1 MAGEVKTYINGVS
14 AKQVTFESGKSI
26 LKLNINV
33 AKLIEQLQQHA
44 NEKGY
49 VNLGVSERKEK
60 GRFGETHTVWLDT
73 WKPTPRADAPAPPK
87 VDPPPWGAATQA
99 QPEDLLPF

>member
-1 MAGEVKTYINGVS
+1 MADEQKTYINGIS
-14 AKQVTFESGKSI
+14 AKQVTFTSGKSI

-49 VNLGVSERKEK
+49 VNLGISERREK
-60 GRFGETHTVWLDT
+60 GKYGETHTVWLDT
-73 WKPTPRADAPAPPK
+73 WKPTPKHEAPDVPKPAPWEESKP
-87 VDPPPWGAATQA
+87 VQSD
-99 QPEDLLPF
+99 DSLPF

>member
-1 MAGEVKTYINGVS
+1 MADAAKVYINGVS

-26 LKLNINV
+26 LKLNIHV
-33 AKLIEQLQQHA
+33 GKLIEQLQQHV

-73 WKPTPRADAPAPPK
+73 WKPTPKHETPDVPKPAPWEEEANGVK
-87 VDPPPWGAATQA
+87 DSDT
-99 QPEDLLPF
+99 LPF